1 MALKDGFT
9 ADEWEMLVGA
19 PHAVGTAVMLASF
32 SGLGGTAQEAFSLGK
47 ALALGATSS
56 NELLKEICVV
66 GEGTAAQGA
75 LRERVKQLDPQNLKA
90 ELPNMAMGEAKQAV
104 DALKEKSPENV
115 EPYKEWLMRLAFDV
129 ANASKEGDF
138 LGIGGKRISD
148 EERDVLNTL
157 SEVLGMP
164 VPSSATP

>member
-19 PHAVGTAVMLASF
+19 PQAVGTAVMLASF
-32 SGLGGTAQEAFSLGK
+32 SGLGGTAHEALTLGK
-47 ALALGATSS
+47 ILAAGATGS
-56 NELLKEICVV
+56 NELIKEICALA
-66 GEGTAAQGA
+66 EGPAAQAA
-75 LRERVKQLDPQNLKA
+75 LRERVKQLDAQNLKNEIA
-90 ELPNMAMGEAKQAV
+90 NLAMGEAKQAV

-138 LGIGGKRISD
+138 FGIGGKRISD
-148 EERDVLNTL
+148 GERDALNTL
-157 SEVLGMP
+157 SQVLGVP
-164 VPSSATP
+164 VPTA